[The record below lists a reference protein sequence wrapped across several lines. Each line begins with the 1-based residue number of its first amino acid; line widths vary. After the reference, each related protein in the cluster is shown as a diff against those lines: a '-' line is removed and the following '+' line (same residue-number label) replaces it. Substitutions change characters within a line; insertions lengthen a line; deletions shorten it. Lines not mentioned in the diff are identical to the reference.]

1 MDLKNVDLV
10 ELIQSV
16 EYLFVFQ
23 EDLFLQPGL
32 NSEIQQI
39 RDCLDTGSPD
49 MIRILYIEQ

>member
-1 MDLKNVDLV
+1 MDFNIVDLA
-10 ELIQSV
+10 ELIHSV
-16 EYLFVFQ
+16 ENDFVFQ

-49 MIRILYIEQ
+49 MIRILYEEQ